1 MPHVVQWKHVDD
13 LNKKLEAAT
22 NRAIEAEA
30 RAAAAEAR
38 AKVADAGGALAR
50 SVA

>member
-1 MPHVVQWKHVDD
+1 MDD

-22 NRAIEAEA
+22 SRAVEAEA

-38 AKVADAGGALAR
+38 AEAVDAGGALSR
-50 SVA
+50 GVA